1 MNNKAKEKNETI
13 ENNNKS
19 HEVNDLNTDH
29 ESEVTKHIKESFKS
43 ILSPL
48 IEHIEVVH
56 KCEVPVEVDTLII
69 NNFAVKKSVV
79 NFDQWECLCPQCL
92 EEELTVNQNHE
103 WKCSSCSIS
112 GVGVLDLQEIIQIQ
126 NEHKKKLNKTR

>member
-1 MNNKAKEKNETI
+1 MNK
-13 ENNNKS
+13 NNNK
-19 HEVNDLNTDH
+19 VNVFDDLNTDH
-29 ESEVTKHIKESFKS
+29 VSEVKIDSMETFKS

-56 KCEVPVEVDTLII
+56 KCEIPVEVDTLII

-126 NEHKKKLNKTR
+126 NEHQKKLNKTR